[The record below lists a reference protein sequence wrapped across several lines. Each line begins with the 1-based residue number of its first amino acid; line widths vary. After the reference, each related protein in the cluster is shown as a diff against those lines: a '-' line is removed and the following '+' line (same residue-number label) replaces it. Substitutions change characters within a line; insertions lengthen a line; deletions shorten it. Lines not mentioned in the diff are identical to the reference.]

1 MSKGSIPTRK
11 LGKNGPDVPAMGLGL
26 MGLSGVYGSAPDEEG
41 RFKILDRAAEIGST
55 FWDTADMYGDT
66 EELVGKWFQRTGK
79 RDEIFLASK
88 FGIMMEGYQFKG
100 INSSADYCRQQCEA
114 SLKRLKT
121 DWIDLYYCHRVNPET
136 PIEETMRALAQLQA
150 EGKIKHIGLSEAGSD
165 TLRRAVQIAPV
176 AAVQMEY
183 SPFVRDIEQESSSQ
197 VLQTCRELGIA
208 VVCYSPLAR
217 GLLTGRYTT
226 PESLS
231 DNGDQ
236 RGRWF
241 PWFQP
246 ENFSK
251 NVSIVNQFKT
261 FADKKGCTPS
271 QLALAWLLHQGPD
284 IIPNPGTKSIKYLE
298 QNVDALAIELTEEET
313 IGIRKFLE
321 NNELAGYR
329 STAGSEH
336 FAYVTTKTEQ

>member
-1 MSKGSIPTRK
+1 
-11 LGKNGPDVPAMGLGL
+11 
-26 MGLSGVYGSAPDEEG
+26 
-41 RFKILDRAAEIGST
+41 
-55 FWDTADMYGDT
+55 
-66 EELVGKWFQRTGK
+66 
-79 RDEIFLASK
+79 
-88 FGIMMEGYQFKG
+88 
-100 INSSADYCRQQCEA
+100 
-114 SLKRLKT
+114 
-121 DWIDLYYCHRVNPET
+121 
-136 PIEETMRALAQLQA
+136 
-150 EGKIKHIGLSEAGSD
+150 
-165 TLRRAVQIAPV
+165 
-176 AAVQMEY
+176 MEY
-183 SPFVRDIEQESSSQ
+183 SPFVRDIEQESSTH

-217 GLLTGRYTT
+217 GLLTGRYST

-231 DNGDQ
+231 GDGDKRSQ
-236 RGRWF
+236 WF

-251 NVSIVNQFKT
+251 NASIVNQFKA

-298 QNVDALAIELTEEET
+298 ENVDALAIKLTEDET

-321 NNELAGYR
+321 SNEIAGYR
-329 STAGSEH
+329 STPGSEY